1 MRGRLAR
8 IFWLG
13 LKEILS
19 LRRDVAM
26 SLLLVWAFSAAVYMD
41 ATGKTGSVNNV
52 SVAVVDEDRSA
63 LSRALVA
70 GLRPPEFQPPVEI
83 AARDADALMDGGEF
97 LFVISIPPRFEADLI
112 AGLATGRGPQIQ
124 VLVDATAM
132 EQAGLGAGYIQRI
145 LGEEIARFAAGREA
159 QAAQAIRLVTRSA
172 FNPNRD
178 PVQFQGV
185 TSLIGHITIL
195 SVILA
200 GAALIREREHGT
212 LEHLLAMPLSPFEI
226 AAAKIWANGA
236 VVLGATTLSMLLLV
250 EGALGVEVAGSRLLF
265 LAGTVVYLFSTTALG
280 MALATAARSMAQFA
294 LLFFLVILPMQ
305 MLSGAETPIEGQPD
319 WLQPFTLLL
328 PSRHFVGFAQA
339 VIFKGA
345 GFAVVWP
352 QFLALGLMGVAL
364 LGLSLARFRASVA
377 AER

>member
-280 MALATAARSMAQFA
+280 MALA
-294 LLFFLVILPMQ
+294 
-305 MLSGAETPIEGQPD
+305 
-319 WLQPFTLLL
+319 
-328 PSRHFVGFAQA
+328 
-339 VIFKGA
+339 
-345 GFAVVWP
+345 
-352 QFLALGLMGVAL
+352 
-364 LGLSLARFRASVA
+364 
-377 AER
+377 

>member
-8 IFWLG
+8 IWWLG

-26 SLLLVWAFSAAVYMD
+26 VVLLIWAFFPAVYVD
-41 ATGKTGSVNNV
+41 ATGKTGSVNNA
-52 SVAVVDEDRSA
+52 SIAVADEDRSA
-63 LSRALVA
+63 LSRSLMA
-70 GLRPPEFQPPVEI
+70 GFRRPEFQPAQEI
-83 AARDADALMDGGEF
+83 APQAADAAMDAGTY
-97 LFVISIPPRFEADLI
+97 LFVVSIPPGFEADLA
-112 AGLATGRGPQIQ
+112 AGRAPEIQ

-132 EQAGLGAGYIQRI
+132 EQAGLGAGYIANI
-145 LGEEIARFAAGREA
+145 LSAEIARFLSGRERVEA
-159 QAAQAIRLVTRSA
+159 TPAIRLVTRSA

-178 PVQFQGV
+178 PVLFQAV
-185 TSLIGHITIL
+185 TSVIGHISIL
-195 SVILA
+195 SVILT

-236 VVLGATTLSMLLLV
+236 VVLVAALVSTLALV
-250 EGALGVEVAGSRLLF
+250 EGVLGLRVAGSHLLF
-265 LAGTVVYLFSTTALG
+265 VAGTAAFLFSTTALG
-280 MALATAARSMAQFA
+280 LFLATLARSMAQFA

-305 MLSGAETPIEGQPD
+305 LLSGSETPIEGQPD

-328 PSRHFVGFAQA
+328 PSRHFVALSQA

-345 GFAVVWP
+345 GLETVWP
-352 QFLALGLMGVAL
+352 QFAALALLGAGL
-364 LGLSLARFRASVA
+364 LGLSLSRFRTVVA
-377 AER
+377 QER